1 MSRVARNA
9 ILLRLEE
16 ALTIA
21 PVPGAVAPPPAA
33 GSPLLLSASCPLQ
46 HGPADW
52 ERLKNELAASRAE
65 LELVDSIPK
74 AHKALRK
81 LVRELEIKTAAR
93 WRHPRLERLG
103 LDQALLDAGV
113 KLVEPSAE
121 PGSKPDA
128 RAFCQG
134 LREVDLGVTAADA
147 AFLDTGSIAVSS
159 GIGKPRSISLLPRIH
174 LAVLEAEDLLPGL
187 CAWPELIRRLAAGPD
202 GLPSAAHLISG
213 PSGTADIE
221 LVYSQGVH
229 GPLALRVLALAPGWD
244 KD

>member
-21 PVPGAVAPPPAA
+21 PVPGAAAPPPVEC
-33 GSPLLLSASCPLQ
+33 SPLSDAASIPLQ
-46 HGPADW
+46 NGPADW
-52 ERLKNELAASRAE
+52 ERLKSELAASRAE
-65 LELVDSIPK
+65 LELVDSLPK
-74 AHKALRK
+74 AHKFLRR
-81 LVRELEIKTAAR
+81 LARELEIKTAAR

-103 LDQALLDAGV
+103 LDKALADAGV
-113 KLVEPSAE
+113 TLVEPDAE
-121 PGSKPDA
+121 GY
-128 RAFCQG
+128 CQG

-159 GIGKPRSISLLPRIH
+159 GMGKPRSISLLPRIH

-187 CAWPELIRRLAAGPD
+187 CAWPELIRRLAAKE

-244 KD
+244 KS